1 MELLNKPGIII
12 SDKIIKTTKVKKY
25 IDKNKISYSDII
37 YLEDIPSDFRE
48 LDRALVN
55 LENKYLGKKEVT
67 KIEREP
73 ALFSKE
79 YIKKYDWWYV
89 GALNP
94 IRVILVPPNRID
106 EYDGFKTQDYD
117 EYVKWYYDQL
127 AAKVRLVST
136 ESDPSC

>member
-1 MELLNKPGIII
+1 MELLDKPGIII

-55 LENKYLGKKEVT
+55 LENKYLGKKEVA
-67 KIEREP
+67 KVEKDPPIMSDEWIQMHG
-73 ALFSKE
+73 L
-79 YIKKYDWWYV
+79 WYV

-94 IRVILVPPNRID
+94 IHAIIVPDNKIHLYDGYFKTKDHD
-106 EYDGFKTQDYD
+106 EYI
-117 EYVKWYYDQL
+117 KWCRSILGLD
-127 AAKVRLVST
+127 
-136 ESDPSC
+136 

>member
-55 LENKYLGKKEVT
+55 LENKYLGKKEVA
-67 KIEREP
+67 KIDKEP
-73 ALFSKE
+73 LIGSDE
-79 YIKKYDWWYV
+79 WIQMHGLWYV

-94 IRVILVPPNRID
+94 IHVIIASDAEIHRYDGYFKTKDPD
-106 EYDGFKTQDYD
+106 EYA
-117 EYVKWYYDQL
+117 KWY
-127 AAKVRLVST
+127 RST
-136 ESDPSC
+136 LGLD

>member
-12 SDKIIKTTKVKKY
+12 SDKIIKTTKVKKC

-55 LENKYLGKKEVT
+55 LENKYLGKKEVA
-67 KIEREP
+67 KVEKEP
-73 ALFSKE
+73 LIGSDE
-79 YIKKYDWWYV
+79 WIQMHGLWYV

-94 IRVILVPPNRID
+94 IHAIIVSDDKIHLYDGYFKTKDHD
-106 EYDGFKTQDYD
+106 EYI
-117 EYVKWYYDQL
+117 KWCRSILGLD
-127 AAKVRLVST
+127 
-136 ESDPSC
+136 

>member
-12 SDKIIKTTKVKKY
+12 SDKIIKTTKVKKC

-55 LENKYLGKKEVT
+55 LENKYLGKKEVA
-67 KIEREP
+67 KVEKDPPVMSNEW
-73 ALFSKE
+73 
-79 YIKKYDWWYV
+79 IKMHGLWYV

-94 IRVILVPPNRID
+94 KRAIIASDSEIHR
-106 EYDGFKTQDYD
+106 YDGFFKTKDYD
-117 EYVKWYYDQL
+117 EYVKWYD
-127 AAKVRLVST
+127 SI
-136 ESDPSC
+136 

>member
-48 LDRALVN
+48 LDRALIN
-55 LENKYLGKKEVT
+55 LENKYLGKKEVA
-67 KIEREP
+67 KVEKDPPIM
-73 ALFSKE
+73 SKE
-79 YIKKYDWWYV
+79 WIKMHGLWYV

-94 IRVILVPPNRID
+94 IRAIIASDSEIHR
-106 EYDGFKTQDYD
+106 YDGYFKTKDYD
-117 EYVKWYYDQL
+117 EYVKWYYSMLGLD
-127 AAKVRLVST
+127 
-136 ESDPSC
+136 